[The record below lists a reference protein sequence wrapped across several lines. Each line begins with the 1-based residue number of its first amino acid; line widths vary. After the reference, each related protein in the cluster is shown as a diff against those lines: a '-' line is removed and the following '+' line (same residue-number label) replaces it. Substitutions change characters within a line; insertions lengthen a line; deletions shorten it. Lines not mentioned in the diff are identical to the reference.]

1 MKRSARFTFLFCIAL
16 VISLFCGCSHRKE
29 PIRPTVVTGITVTY
43 ENGPISARRYYSTSA
58 KMRAIL
64 NYLRWI
70 DPYGAPE
77 VDPENVSGSNFSIVL
92 SYSDGREKLYRQ
104 KADSYLLE
112 EGHPWRKIDPDRAM
126 TLGKMLGEM
135 ESDQVK

>member
-1 MKRSARFTFLFCIAL
+1 MKKSRFLLWPVIFLLAAAL
-16 VISLFCGCSHRKE
+16 LSGCSHQS
-29 PIRPTVVTGITVTY
+29 PPSRPTVVTGITVTY
-43 ENGPISARRYYSTSA
+43 ENGPISARRYYTTSA

-70 DPYGAPE
+70 DPYGTPE
-77 VDPENVSGSNFSIVL
+77 VDPDSVSGGSFSIVL

-112 EGHPWRKIDPDRAM
+112 EGYAWRKIDPDRAI
-126 TLGKMLGEM
+126 TLGKILGEM
-135 ESDQVK
+135 DSDA

>member
-1 MKRSARFTFLFCIAL
+1 MKKSRGLL
-16 VISLFCGCSHRKE
+16 WLISLTLTVLFLSGCRQQSE
-29 PIRPTVVTGITVTY
+29 PPRPTVVTGITVTY
-43 ENGPISARRYYSTSA
+43 ENGPISAQRYYSTSA

-70 DPYGAPE
+70 DPYGVPE
-77 VDPENVSGSNFSIVL
+77 VDPESVNGGSFSIVL

-112 EGHPWRKIDPDRAM
+112 EGCPWRKIDPDRAM

-135 ESDQVK
+135 ESD